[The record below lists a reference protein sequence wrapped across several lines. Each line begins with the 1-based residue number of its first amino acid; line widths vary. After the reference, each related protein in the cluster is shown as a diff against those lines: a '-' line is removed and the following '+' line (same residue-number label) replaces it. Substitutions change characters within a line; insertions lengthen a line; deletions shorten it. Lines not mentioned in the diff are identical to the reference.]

1 MNIEKKNLDKA
12 RELLNELAN
21 LEDALD
27 VFKNYDSR
35 VQAVYSS
42 KHNKNTKIYKEVR
55 IKMPLQLVGAMES
68 YIRHRIDEI
77 HKELKSL

>member
-42 KHNKNTKIYKEVR
+42 KHNKNTKVYKEV
-55 IKMPLQLVGAMES
+55 KVEMPIQLVRAMECH
-68 YIRHRIDEI
+68 ILRRIDEI
-77 HKELKSL
+77 HKELEAL